1 MTTRPA
7 PGGQGALTLDVSLLG
22 RNYKVACNEGER
34 AALLEAVAFLERRLQ
49 DIRASGKVTG
59 TERIAVMAALNL
71 ADELLRERAARAAPE
86 TLRDEASL
94 IDVPAARR
102 RIIAMQSVIDQTL
115 VAGRESLP

>member
-7 PGGQGALTLDVSLLG
+7 PGDAGALTLDVSLLG
-22 RNYKVACNEGER
+22 RNYKVACKQGER

-49 DIRASGKVTG
+49 DIRAGGKVTG

-102 RIIAMQSVIDQTL
+102 RIVAMQSVIDQTL
-115 VAGRESLP
+115 AVGRESLP